1 VKKSSTNKF
10 GGRGCQISVSSN
22 ATIFSFDGPRDNFAL
37 RVHADRDLSLTCDYG
52 KKTVGNTLSMWCNN
66 GHPEW
71 AMKFSFNSSNQISPA
86 DRSDLVLGLREK
98 DMKIVLVKPD
108 NENAIVFQDEASQEK
123 SLQRLDQE
131 LIQRE
136 KDLMVMKMHALKIV
150 KDPSFRKSLEE
161 NGFVR
166 VSNLV
171 PEELVLNA
179 RREINRMLGQS
190 SKSPDVFK
198 AKTFASHP
206 AITGLINRSG
216 IPQLLSEMLGPKS
229 YDQGSGQ
236 IALRFPGDMCEDKTA
251 CTSSPANFN
260 NLRKFWHIDG
270 CANPFIP
277 GVTDHY
283 GEIHNF
289 DVLVGVLLSDIPK
302 ENSGELC
309 CYTGSHHDLAKYLG
323 SKDRIKELKKKG
335 NVALPTKEN
344 TDKVLKG
351 KVWHGVGKA
360 GDVFLANYMTAHF
373 IAPNT
378 SPNIRYAVYFRIKGP
393 NFGTPSNEA
402 SMLSPL
408 KNWFKKSSSTPAL
421 SSKVSR
427 EVAHRLETLQYSSND
442 HTVPE
447 SLR

>member
-1 VKKSSTNKF
+1 M
-10 GGRGCQISVSSN
+10 
-22 ATIFSFDGPRDNFAL
+22 
-37 RVHADRDLSLTCDYG
+37 HADRDLSLTCDYG
-52 KKTVGNTLSMWCNN
+52 STSLGNTLSMWCTD

-71 AMKFSFNSSNQISPA
+71 AMKFCFNSSNQISPA
-86 DRSDLVLGLREK
+86 DRFDLVLGLREK
-98 DMKIVLVKPD
+98 DMKIVLVKPED
-108 NENAIVFQDEASQEK
+108 KNAIVFQDEASQEK

-136 KDLMVMKMHALKIV
+136 KDLQMMKMHALKIV
-150 KDPSFRKSLEE
+150 KDSTFRNSLEE

-190 SKSPDVFK
+190 SKSPDTFK

-206 AITGLINRSG
+206 AITDLINRSG
-216 IPQLLSEMLGPKS
+216 VPELLSEMLGPHS
-229 YDQGSGQ
+229 YVVSTFSYPSLAIIPTLEHRYDQGSGQ
-236 IALRFPGDMCEDKTA
+236 IALRFPGDMCEDKTS

-260 NLRKFWHIDG
+260 NLRKYWHIDG

-335 NVALPTKEN
+335 NVALPTKES

>member
-1 VKKSSTNKF
+1 MHT
-10 GGRGCQISVSSN
+10 
-22 ATIFSFDGPRDNFAL
+22 
-37 RVHADRDLSLTCDYG
+37 DRDLSLTCDYG
-52 KKTVGNTLSMWCNN
+52 SKRLGNTLSMWGTD

-71 AMKFSFNSSNQISPA
+71 AMKFCFNSSNQISLA
-86 DRSDLVLGLREK
+86 DRFDLVLGLREK
-98 DMKIVLVKPD
+98 DMKIVLVKPED
-108 NENAIVFQDEASQEK
+108 KNAIVFQDEASQEK

-136 KDLMVMKMHALKIV
+136 KDLQMMKMHALKIV
-150 KDPSFRKSLEE
+150 KDSTFRNSLEE

-190 SKSPDVFK
+190 SKSPDTFK

-206 AITGLINRSG
+206 AITDLINRSG
-216 IPQLLSEMLGPKS
+216 VPELLSEMLGPHS
-229 YDQGSGQ
+229 YVVSTFSYPSLAIIPTLEHRYDQGSGQ
-236 IALRFPGDMCEDKTA
+236 IALRFPGDMCEDKTS

-260 NLRKFWHIDG
+260 NLRKYWHIDG

-289 DVLVGVLLSDIPK
+289 DVLVGVLLSDIHEK
-302 ENSGELC
+302 NSGELC
-309 CYTGSHHDLAKYLG
+309 CYTGSHHELAKYFG

-335 NVALPTKEN
+335 NVALPTKES
-344 TDKVLKG
+344 TDKILKG

-402 SMLSPL
+402 SMLRPL
-408 KNWFKKSSSTPAL
+408 KNWFKKSSSTSAM

-427 EVAHRLETLQYSSND
+427 EVALRLEKLQYSSND

-447 SLR
+447 RMR